1 MLLSF
6 LPFSDISPIFFII
19 LQMRWGSVE
28 CLKDSSRF
36 LKITNTSTIP
46 ASLQL
51 FLRLAKSKF
60 ALKIESLVLE
70 AGEEYDLEV
79 TANVEDTV
87 VVKEE
92 LHIMVAEGKLQHL
105 RTFVYT
111 CTHTHVLT
119 HVSTYVC
126 VSART
131 LPLT

>member
-1 MLLSF
+1 
-6 LPFSDISPIFFII
+6 
-19 LQMRWGSVE
+19 MRWGSVE

-60 ALKIESLVLE
+60 VLKIESLVLE
-70 AGEEYDLEV
+70 AGEVYDLGV

-92 LHIMVAEGKLQHL
+92 LHIMVAEGM
-105 RTFVYT
+105 
-111 CTHTHVLT
+111 
-119 HVSTYVC
+119 
-126 VSART
+126 
-131 LPLT
+131 